1 MSPRVAPVPA
11 SSGCASLAPSGCPAV
26 ASSGDSG
33 GESPR
38 VASPRPPFSCAGDGF
53 PGCPASL
60 ILWRCW
66 RLLPGL
72 PPALALLLRLPVFPP
87 GCPGLRT
94 FRLFR
99 RWIIRVAPESRILS
113 ALRVVIPRVAPVP
126 RSSCLA
132 SRRFHPG
139 RPGFCA
145 FRLRR
150 RWILGLPRVSHPSA
164 MLLPDSAS
172 YPASSFASLASW
184 RFRRVTPASAPSGCA
199 RGESPGRP
207 ESPSPLALPQL
218 RPQVALSPA
227 ATAGSMMNPRLYSN
241 FASAACAA
249 DESSRPIRSCT
260 SLPDSGCSFNLIL
273 SARYRTSQPQTDF
286 LKPTLHLPAW
296 PELRIQVPTGSPAV
310 WRVGRLDLW
319 MQVQNPLKSVDFT
332 RVGADIGNPC

>member
-38 VASPRPPFSCAGDGF
+38 VASLRPPFSCAGDGS
-53 PGCPASL
+53 PGCPVSL
-60 ILWRCW
+60 ILRRCW
-66 RLLPGL
+66 RLLPRL

-87 GCPGLRT
+87 GCPGFRT

-99 RWIIRVAPESRILS
+99 RWS
-113 ALRVVIPRVAPVP
+113 
-126 RSSCLA
+126 
-132 SRRFHPG
+132 
-139 RPGFCA
+139 
-145 FRLRR
+145 
-150 RWILGLPRVSHPSA
+150 LGLPRVSHPSA
-164 MLLPDSAS
+164 MLLPDSAGC
-172 YPASSFASLASW
+172 PASSLVSLASW
-184 RFRRVTPASAPSGCA
+184 RFHRVAPASAPSGCA

-207 ESPSPLALPQL
+207 ESSSPLALPQL

-241 FASAACAA
+241 FASSACAA

-273 SARYRTSQPQTDF
+273 SARYRQAGHKLTSSNLLCIF
-286 LKPTLHLPAW
+286 L
-296 PELRIQVPTGSPAV
+296 S
-310 WRVGRLDLW
+310 GRDC
-319 MQVQNPLKSVDFT
+319 VSKSLQGHQLF
-332 RVGADIGNPC
+332 GE